1 MTIRQVREL
10 PQRSL
15 SRKGTFVDADMREFV
30 RKGMEV
36 AMLEYADHK
45 KEGTK
50 AAVQSFIRQHPAE
63 MRGVQVGIRQ
73 GKVYVWRE
81 VVR

>member
-36 AMLEYADHK
+36 AVIECDGHK
-45 KEGTK
+45 KEYTK
-50 AAVQSFIRQHPAE
+50 AAAQSFIRQHPSE

>member
-1 MTIRQVREL
+1 MAIRQVREL

-36 AMLEYADHK
+36 AVIECDGHK
-45 KEGTK
+45 KEAIK

>member
-10 PQRSL
+10 PQRSQP
-15 SRKGTFVDADMREFV
+15 RRGTFVDADMREFV

-36 AMLEYADHK
+36 AVLEYEGHK

-50 AAVQSFIRQHPAE
+50 EAVKSFIRQHPAE
-63 MRGVQVGIRQ
+63 CRGVRVGIRQ

-81 VVR
+81 AVR

>member
-1 MTIRQVREL
+1 MAIRQVREL

-36 AMLEYADHK
+36 AVIECDGHK
-45 KEGTK
+45 KEGTR

-81 VVR
+81 AVR

>member
-1 MTIRQVREL
+1 MAIRQVREL
-10 PQRSL
+10 PKRSL

-36 AMLEYADHK
+36 AVIECEGHK
-45 KEGTK
+45 KEATK
-50 AAVQSFIRQHPAE
+50 AAAQSFVRQHPAE
-63 MRGVQVGIRQ
+63 MRGVHVGIRQ

>member
-36 AMLEYADHK
+36 AVIECEGHK
-45 KEGTK
+45 KEAVK
-50 AAVQSFIRQHPAE
+50 AAAQSFVRQHPAE
-63 MRGVQVGIRQ
+63 MRGVHVGIRQ